1 MVSWCSCSCLHPMRW
16 QISCYLGQSEDR
28 GCSIALHNSW
38 LIYFVSPL
46 YISLATLHADHAD
59 ATLPLILRQSTGS
72 RALNLNHEYF
82 NLDMI
87 WCDVTSLQ
95 YSDHRWRDIFTI
107 LYITRHGHWPQLWII
122 NVCFPGWV
130 SFSQSVTS
138 LSACTRSLYQVYLLV
153 PVSLSLSPQCAACPG
168 VILHCC
174 TWPPPR
180 ATLSRLLTP
189 GQLTSPWLKN
199 ISYLKS
205 WSKLTVKMN

>member
-1 MVSWCSCSCLHPMRW
+1 MLRVSRPLCMQTTLTPRSRSFWDNQQGPEPS
-16 QISCYLGQSEDR
+16 ISIMNILT
-28 GCSIALHNSW
+28 W
-38 LIYFVSPL
+38 TWF
-46 YISLATLHADHAD
+46 D
-59 ATLPLILRQSTGS
+59 ATWHLYNILIIDG
-72 RALNLNHEYF
+72 
-82 NLDMI
+82 
-87 WCDVTSLQ
+87 VTSLQ
-95 YSDHRWRDIFTI
+95 YWTSQDTATGRS
-107 LYITRHGHWPQLWII
+107 PWII

-189 GQLTSPWLKN
+189 NQLTSPWLKN